1 MRGRCTLLPLLFAA
15 VLLGSACDRAR
26 SGSSADALAGVVDAL
41 DAAPVEEV
49 PADAGVAVDAA
60 AADPAAAAPDA
71 TVADAAM
78 ADAVAAVDA
87 AAAEPAAFDP
97 ASVPVTTVGL
107 PPFPFF
113 KAPDGLQSSYR
124 EPQREIAHD
133 GQYFLAGD
141 KAVLVEGRIF
151 RDRFALTRAAR
162 PYSELEFHRNYENAI
177 AALGGRR
184 IDAVQ
189 YTREVVAAA
198 GGRGAI
204 DKHQHGAAAVPG
216 YRHDSYLL
224 RTPDKEYWI
233 DVSTGAIPLHG
244 YVVVLERQAMVQ
256 SLGFLDA
263 AAMRQ
268 AIDQDGRVAL
278 HINFDTDK
286 ATLRQDAQPT
296 IAEIGKLLA
305 DDPAL
310 QLSIEGHTDASGEA
324 AHNQALST
332 ARARSVLGALVG
344 LGVDPARLQ
353 SRGYGQERPVADN
366 ASEAGRAANRRVE
379 LVRR

>member
-1 MRGRCTLLPLLFAA
+1 MLFVT
-15 VLLGSACDRAR
+15 VLLAGACDRAR
-26 SGSSADALAGVVDAL
+26 SESSADALAEVVDAL

-49 PADAGVAVDAA
+49 PADAGVATDAA

-71 TVADAAM
+71 TAADAAM
-78 ADAVAAVDA
+78 AAAAVAADA
-87 AAAEPAAFDP
+87 AAAAPAAFDP
-97 ASVPVTTVGL
+97 ASVPVTSVGL

-124 EPQREIAHD
+124 EPQRGIAHD

-244 YVVVLERQAMVQ
+244 YVVVLERQAMAQ

-286 ATLRQDAQPT
+286 ATLRPDAQPT

-310 QLSIEGHTDASGEA
+310 QLSIEGHTDATGEA